1 MNILATAP
9 LTTQQQILRR
19 RMDDEI
25 AKTLLRRPANAQD
38 VYQSRAA
45 RAGDWTIRLQP
56 ARSLPLALTQ
66 LIPLSLKNTGNML
79 FEETRALNNR
89 HAGSS
94 YRAIDVMLASDPEFL
109 DLRARALAWGEDVA
123 RQVSFRLRHR
133 ALAHPYRTYVDAYR
147 TLLPHMDTVM
157 VHGDERMYSLVWA
170 AVLDLLPY
178 KLLESMVLAP
188 GHLTISYEQDEQ
200 HLPYAVMTDSFKATS
215 DVAWLTNI
223 ISLYCVEP
231 AIYLDKIILSPLL
244 AALQATPSLPP
255 LPAQRTAIQEMVAD
269 VMEAFPYLVSSERAE
284 RYMFRI
290 PGTSCVATFS
300 FLASAGCAKF
310 TFFDDE
316 ESMRRGVR
324 TNFARAGLEIGYDG
338 RFSSTMHPWRTLDTL
353 FAPEHS
359 SMLAYWLLK
368 QVHGRLLAD
377 YLSIEHY
384 YLHPSEEER
393 GHEAAAFA
401 HEETLLYVAWA
412 KTAEHDEPAVPETQA
427 DNAGTEAWQGHGSI
441 PQLRRRT
448 FFKLLE
454 NCGVSVEQGKG
465 SEIKLLRKSCHPFRL
480 GNHYGSNPT
489 VPAFLAAAILKRL
502 EITRQEWVDAMAAH

>member
-1 MNILATAP
+1 MNILATVP
-9 LTTQQQILRR
+9 LTMQQQILRR

-25 AKTLLRRPANAQD
+25 AKILLRRPACAQD
-38 VYQSRAA
+38 VYQSIAA
-45 RAGDWTIRLQP
+45 RQDDWTICLQP
-56 ARSLPLALTQ
+56 TRSLPLALTQ
-66 LIPLSLKNTGNML
+66 LISLSLKNTGDML
-79 FEETRALNNR
+79 FEETRKLNNR
-89 HAGSS
+89 YAGSS

-109 DLRARALAWGEDVA
+109 DLRARALGWGKEVA
-123 RQVSFRLRHR
+123 KQVSFKLRHR
-133 ALAHPYRTYVDAYR
+133 AHAHPYRTFVDAYKS
-147 TLLPHMDTVM
+147 LLPYIDTVM
-157 VHGDERMYSLVWA
+157 VHGADRMYPLVWA

-178 KLLESMVLAP
+178 ELLESMVLAP
-188 GHLTISYEQDEQ
+188 GYLTISYEQDEQ
-200 HLPYAVMTDSFKATS
+200 HLAYAVMTESFKAS
-215 DVAWLTNI
+215 ADIAWLTNI

-244 AALQATPSLPP
+244 AALQATSSLPP
-255 LPAQRTAIQEMVAD
+255 LPAQRKAIQEMIAD
-269 VMEAFPYLVSSERAE
+269 VLEAFPYLMSSERAE

-300 FLASAGCAKF
+300 FVASVGCAKF
-310 TFFDDE
+310 TFFDNE
-316 ESMRRGVR
+316 ESLRRGVR

-353 FAPEHS
+353 FEPEDS

-368 QVHGRLLAD
+368 QVHSRLLTD

-384 YLHPSEEER
+384 YLHSSGEEQ
-393 GHEAAAFA
+393 GHEAAAFT
-401 HEETLLYVAWA
+401 HEETLRYVAWA
-412 KTAEHDEPAVPETQA
+412 KTAELDEPAAKEAQA
-427 DNAGTEAWQGHGSI
+427 NDTESEAWQGNGSI

-448 FFKLLE
+448 FFKLLGH
-454 NCGVSVEQGKG
+454 CGVSVEQGKG

-502 EITRQEWVDAMAAH
+502 EITRREWVDAMSAH